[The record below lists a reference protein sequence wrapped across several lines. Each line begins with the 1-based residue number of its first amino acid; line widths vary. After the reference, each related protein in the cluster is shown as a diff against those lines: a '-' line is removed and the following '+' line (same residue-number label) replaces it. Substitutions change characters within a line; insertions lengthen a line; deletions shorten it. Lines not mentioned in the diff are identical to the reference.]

1 MNNFKKIG
9 LTALAGSLVV
19 TSAFAGELTVSGD
32 ASMRV
37 SNTTGTGDDGSGKE
51 FRMGNSVF
59 IAGSGELDNG
69 LSVSMSFELDQGA
82 ANNDAVTSTG
92 TIAANS
98 GAVFDSHHVE
108 IGSDALGTLRLS
120 GHGGSSAQSAMDT
133 TAAGD
138 LWNNTLGVNGNVGPT
153 SSAGNNMLFYTL
165 PTMVDGLALTTS
177 LTPGGANV
185 ATASTH
191 MAYGVSY
198 TGVEGL
204 TVNYGQGDSGAQAA
218 EVDSTSMSASY
229 AIGSLTV
236 SVSRTDVDYSAAA
249 TDEEWDS
256 YQVAYTIS
264 ENISA
269 TYGSETIDTEG
280 TTVDEE
286 VTGFGISYTT
296 GGMTIS
302 ASQINAEGGG
312 NSATA
317 DTDRWN
323 LSAAFAF

>member
-1 MNNFKKIG
+1 MNNLKKIG

-19 TSAFAGELTVSGD
+19 TSAFAGELTATGS
-32 ASMRV
+32 ASMGV
-37 SNTTGTGDDGSGKE
+37 ANITGTADDGKGKN
-51 FRMGNSVF
+51 FSMGNSVYL
-59 IAGSGELDNG
+59 AGSGELDNG
-69 LSVSMSFELDQGA
+69 MTVSMSFELDQGA
-82 ANNDAVTSTG
+82 ANNSAVGTSDAV
-92 TIAANS
+92 AANT
-98 GAVFDSHHVE
+98 GAVFDSHYVE

-120 GHGGSSAQSAMDT
+120 GHGGSSAQGAMDT

-138 LWNNTLGVNGNVGPT
+138 LWNSTIGVNGDVGPT
-153 SSAGNNMLFYTL
+153 SSAGDDMLFYTL
-165 PTMVDGLALTTS
+165 PSLVDG
-177 LTPGGANV
+177 V
-185 ATASTH
+185 AITASINPRSADNAETY
-191 MAYGVSY
+191 AAFGVSY

-204 TVNYGQGDSGAQAA
+204 TVNYGQGDSGTRLA
-218 EVDSTSMSASY
+218 EVDSTSMMASY

-249 TDEEWDS
+249 TDEVWDS

-264 ENISA
+264 EGISA

-302 ASQINAEGGG
+302 ASQINAEGGE
-312 NSATA
+312 NEATA
-317 DTDRWN
+317 DTDRWS

>member
-1 MNNFKKIG
+1 MNNLKKIG

-19 TSAFAGELTVSGD
+19 TSAFAGELTASGS
-32 ASMRV
+32 ASMTLANI
-37 SNTTGTGDDGSGKE
+37 SGTADDSLGKNLT
-51 FRMGNSVF
+51 MGNSVF
-59 IAGSGELDNG
+59 LAGSGELDNG
-69 LSVSMSFELDQGA
+69 LTVSMSFELDDSVDSG
-82 ANNDAVTSTG
+82 TG
-92 TIAANS
+92 T
-98 GAVFDSHHVE
+98 GPFDNHYVE
-108 IGSDALGTLRLS
+108 VGSDALGTLRLS

-138 LWNNTLGVNGNVGPT
+138 LWNSSLGVNGEVGPT
-153 SSAGNNMLFYTL
+153 NSAGDDMLFYTL
-165 PTMVDGLALTTS
+165 PSLVDG
-177 LTPGGANV
+177 V
-185 ATASTH
+185 AITASINPRSADNAETY
-191 MAYGVSY
+191 AAFGVSY

-204 TVNYGQGDSGAQAA
+204 TVNYGQGDSGTRLA
-218 EVDSTSMSASY
+218 EVDSTSMMASY

-236 SVSRTDVDYSAAA
+236 SVSRTDVDYKDAA
-249 TDEEWDS
+249 TDETWDS

-269 TYGSETIDTEG
+269 TYGSDTIETEG

-286 VTGFGISYTT
+286 VTGFGVSYTS

-302 ASQINAEGGG
+302 ASQINAEGAG

-317 DTDRWN
+317 DSDKWT

>member
-37 SNTTGTGDDGSGKE
+37 SNTTGTGDAGAGKQ
-51 FRMGNSVF
+51 FRMGNSVYL
-59 IAGSGELDNG
+59 AGSGELDNG
-69 LSVSMSFELDQGA
+69 MTVSMSFEMDQGA
-82 ANNDAVTSTG
+82 SADTS
-92 TIAANS
+92 S
-98 GAVFDSHHVE
+98 PFDNHYVE
-108 IGSDALGTLRLS
+108 VGSDALGTLRLS
-120 GHGGSSAQSAMDT
+120 GHGGSTAQSAMDT

-138 LWNNTLGVNGNVGPT
+138 LWNNTLGINGNAGPT
-153 SSAGNNMLFYTL
+153 SSAGNNSLFYTFPSL
-165 PTMVDGLALTTS
+165 VDGVKLTTS

-185 ATASTH
+185 ANASTH

-204 TVNYGQGDSGAQAA
+204 TLNYGIGDSATQTA
-218 EVDSTSMSASY
+218 EVENTTMSASY
-229 AIGSLTV
+229 AIGSLTL
-236 SVSRTDVDYSAAA
+236 SVSRTENDSASTA
-249 TDEEWDS
+249 TTQEWDS

-269 TYGSETIDTEG
+269 TYGSETLDDADSA
-280 TTVDEE
+280 VDQE

-312 NSATA
+312 NVATA

>member
-1 MNNFKKIG
+1 MNNLKKIG

-19 TSAFAGELTVSGD
+19 TSAFAGELTASGS
-32 ASMRV
+32 ASMTLANI
-37 SNTTGTGDDGSGKE
+37 SGTADDSLGKNLT
-51 FRMGNSVF
+51 MGNSVF
-59 IAGSGELDNG
+59 LAGSGELDNG
-69 LSVSMSFELDQGA
+69 LTVSMSFELDDSVDSG
-82 ANNDAVTSTG
+82 TG
-92 TIAANS
+92 T
-98 GAVFDSHHVE
+98 GPFDNHYVE
-108 IGSDALGTLRLS
+108 VGSDALGTLRLS

-138 LWNNTLGVNGNVGPT
+138 LWNSTIGVNGDVGPT
-153 SSAGNNMLFYTL
+153 SSAGDDMLFYTL
-165 PTMVDGLALTTS
+165 PSLVDG
-177 LTPGGANV
+177 V
-185 ATASTH
+185 AITASINPRSADNAETY
-191 MAYGVSY
+191 AAFGVSY

-204 TVNYGQGDSGAQAA
+204 TVNYGQGDSGTRLA
-218 EVDSTSMSASY
+218 EVDSTSMMASY

-236 SVSRTDVDYSAAA
+236 SVSRTDVDYKDAA
-249 TDEEWDS
+249 TDETWDS

-269 TYGSETIDTEG
+269 TYGSDTIETEG

-286 VTGFGISYTT
+286 VTGFGVSYTS

-302 ASQINAEGGG
+302 ASQINAEGAG

-317 DTDRWN
+317 DSDKWT

>member
-19 TSAFAGELTVSGD
+19 TSAFAGELTATGS
-32 ASMRV
+32 ASMGV
-37 SNTTGTGDDGSGKE
+37 ANITGTADDGKGKN
-51 FRMGNSVF
+51 FTMGNSVYL
-59 IAGSGELDNG
+59 AGGGELDNG
-69 LSVSMSFELDQGA
+69 MTVALSFEMDQGT
-82 ANNDAVTSTG
+82 ANHSAEG
-92 TIAANS
+92 
-98 GAVFDSHHVE
+98 FDNHYVE

-138 LWNNTLGVNGNVGPT
+138 LWNNTLAITGPAAAA
-153 SSAGNNMLFYTL
+153 SGDNSLFYTAPAL
-165 PTMVDGLALTTS
+165 VDGVAVTASLA
-177 LTPGGANV
+177 PGGTAGTN
-185 ATASTH
+185 ASTH
-191 MAYGVSY
+191 MSYGVSY

-218 EVDSTSMSASY
+218 EVDSTSMNASY
-229 AIGSLTV
+229 AIGSLTL
-236 SVSRTDVDYSAAA
+236 SVSRTDIDNAGSTA
-249 TDEEWDS
+249 DIEWDS

-269 TYGSETIDTEG
+269 TYGSETVDTS
-280 TTVDEE
+280 TSSVDEE
-286 VTGFGISYTT
+286 VTGFGVSYTT

-317 DTDRWN
+317 DTDKWS

>member
-98 GAVFDSHHVE
+98 GAVFDSHYVE

-153 SSAGNNMLFYTL
+153 SSAGNNSLFYTL

-312 NSATA
+312 NVAAA

>member
-19 TSAFAGELTVSGD
+19 TSAFAGELTASGS

-37 SNTTGTGDDGSGKE
+37 SNTTGTADDGAGKE
-51 FRMGNSVF
+51 FRMGNSVY

-69 LSVSMSFELDQGA
+69 MTVSMSFELDQGA
-82 ANNDAVTSTG
+82 ANNSALASGG
-92 TIAANS
+92 TISANS
-98 GAVFDSHHVE
+98 GVVFDNHYVE

-153 SSAGNNMLFYTL
+153 SSAGNNSLFYTL

-312 NSATA
+312 NVAAA